1 MPPRPR
7 YPKGAPTRIEKGFHF
22 KCSACDLEW
31 SDKTPIKVMELHMS
45 MAHGEEKVHLDTV
58 WRGEGPVPEH
68 SMFDAPL
75 NRAQKRAKE
84 RKKGKK
90 R

>member
-7 YPKGAPTRIEKGFHF
+7 YPKGATERAVKGWKF

-31 SDKTPIKVMELHMS
+31 SDKTQLKVMELHMS
-45 MAHGEEKVHLDTV
+45 MEHAEEKVHLDTV
-58 WRGEGPVPEH
+58 WRGDGPAPPH
-68 SMFDAPL
+68 NPFDAPL
-75 NRAQKRAKE
+75 NRAQKRQKA
-84 RKKGKK
+84 RKDRK